1 MTHRKFDDLRETT
14 ELVNWIKRYFQRN
27 GPQSKAVI
35 GISGGKDSSVVAA
48 LCVKALGADRVV
60 GVLMP
65 NGDQKDIADSKQ
77 LVEFLGIQN
86 FTVNIY
92 EATIG
97 LYDGLAAAGI
107 DHTDPRIMTN
117 TPARMRMATLY
128 AVAAAVG
135 GRVANTCN
143 RSEDYVGYATKYGD
157 GTGDFSPLA
166 NLTVREVIKIGE
178 VLGLPANLVHKTPD
192 DGMCGKTDEDNL
204 GFSYATL
211 DAYLLDGILP
221 EYETFC
227 KIEEMHLRNI
237 HKLKLMPSYKSV
249 ESWAF

>member
-1 MTHRKFDDLRETT
+1 MARRKFDDLKETL
-14 ELVNWIKRYFQRN
+14 ELINWIKRYFQQN

-35 GISGGKDSSVVAA
+35 GISGGKDSSIVAA

-65 NGDQKDIADSKQ
+65 DGDQKDIADSKQ
-77 LVEFLGIQN
+77 LVEFLGIQS

-92 EATIG
+92 EATTG

-157 GTGDFSPLA
+157 GAGDFSPLA

-178 VLGLPANLVHKTPD
+178 ALGLPANLVHKTPD

-211 DAYLLDGILP
+211 DAFLLDGVLP
-221 EYETFC
+221 DYETFC

-249 ESWAF
+249 KSWEF